1 MGCQHPA
8 NGEPTIWEAGRA
20 MRRGVVPKVPRQQS
34 SVPLTRQD
42 SRGFETHRA
51 HQVTCSL
58 VRFVRCGPANPKP
71 TEPKRIRDW
80 HAIVAGETG
89 SLSYSASGDLATWTG
104 TCPTRHGVSTA
115 RFLRVQVRVMRWR
128 AAAPSECAGSQLAG
142 HPNGFPDEG
151 DLRREEDVPLVGPR
165 LRAACPVMH
174 LSLAGSTRD
183 FARRAGPRW
192 ALPCGC
198 RAAIGAMRAGT
209 SWRGRGASWWR
220 GGELSE

>member
-1 MGCQHPA
+1 MMPRA
-8 NGEPTIWEAGRA
+8 NAAADAAGRRG
-20 MRRGVVPKVPRQQS
+20 RRPHVRDWGADTDLRRPIRDSRHRARVLLSRISLDSRLGVRESLNETVPR
-34 SVPLTRQD
+34 
-42 SRGFETHRA
+42 
-51 HQVTCSL
+51 
-58 VRFVRCGPANPKP
+58 
-71 TEPKRIRDW
+71 
-80 HAIVAGETG
+80 
-89 SLSYSASGDLATWTG
+89 
-104 TCPTRHGVSTA
+104 RHGVSTA

-128 AAAPSECAGSQLAG
+128 AAAPSGCAGSQLAG

-220 GGELSE
+220 GGELSG